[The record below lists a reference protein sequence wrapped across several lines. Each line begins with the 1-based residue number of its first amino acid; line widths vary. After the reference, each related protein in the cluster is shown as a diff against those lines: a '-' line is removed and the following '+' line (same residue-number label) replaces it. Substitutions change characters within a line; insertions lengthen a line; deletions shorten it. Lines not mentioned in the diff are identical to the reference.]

1 MLARTLYTLLLIV
14 AAPLLLFGLYR
25 KRPNKPTFGSRWK
38 EHFGWSPAYTGTTKP
53 IWIHA
58 VSVGE
63 CIAATPLIKA
73 IKKKQ
78 PQQVI
83 IVTTT
88 TSTGA
93 AQIAKLGEMVEHRY
107 MPIDF
112 SCAVQSFINK
122 INPKQLLI
130 IETELWPNTLNQV
143 HKNNIPIIVVNARL
157 SEKSFNNYSMVKP
170 LFEQMHSKISKILC
184 QTQADTERFAQLGVD
199 KDKLVI
205 TGSIKFDIKI
215 SKEIQQQG
223 TILRESIG
231 PTRSVWIATS
241 THAGEDEIM
250 LASHKIILAHR
261 QNALLILVPRHP
273 ERFDQVA
280 QLCARQGF
288 IVERRTKAVNIEPD
302 TQIYLAD
309 TMGEML
315 TLLST
320 ADVCFMGGSLLGNKV
335 GGHNLLEPTATG
347 IASITGPSYFNFQD
361 ITDSLLDHNLVTI
374 ASTPNEIAAS
384 IEHLWQQNPA
394 KTKQRCES
402 FMALY
407 GGAIEKTLTFL
418 E

>member
-1 MLARTLYTLLLIV
+1 MLARTLYTLLLIL

-38 EHFGWSPAYTGTTKP
+38 EHFGWCPAYTGPTKP

-73 IKKKQ
+73 IKEKQ
-78 PQQVI
+78 PQQAI

-157 SEKSFNNYSMVKP
+157 SEKSFHNYAMIKH
-170 LFEQMHSKISKILC
+170 LFSHMHCKISKILC
-184 QTQADTERFAQLGVD
+184 QTQADAERFAQLGVD
-199 KDKLVI
+199 KDKLII

-223 TILRESIG
+223 KILRESIG
-231 PTRSVWIATS
+231 PTRPVWIATS

-250 LASHKIILAHR
+250 LDSHKIILAHR
-261 QNALLILVPRHP
+261 KNALLIIVPRHP

-280 QLCARQGF
+280 QLCAKEDF

-320 ADVCFMGGSLLGNKV
+320 ADACFMGGSLLGHKV
-335 GGHNLLEPTATG
+335 GGHNLLEPTAAG
-347 IASITGPSYFNFQD
+347 IASVTGPSYFNFQD
-361 ITDSLLDHNLVTI
+361 ITESLLKHNLVTI
-374 ASTPNEIAAS
+374 ASAPNKIATS
-384 IEHLWQQNPA
+384 IEQLWQQNPT

-402 FMALY
+402 FMSLY
-407 GGAIEKTLTFL
+407 GGAIEKTLKLL